1 MFRERLPIGNRR
13 IVRVSG
19 GDFEGEGIR
28 GEIVP
33 GGDDWIIVREDGTI
47 IQDVRLMLRTDD
59 EAIILM
65 TYRGIRTGP
74 LSVLERLDRGEEVD
88 NSEYYFR
95 TTPTFETASEKY
107 NFLNQKV
114 FISIGKKT
122 SGKVLYSIYTV
133 V

>member
-1 MFRERLPIGNRR
+1 
-13 IVRVSG
+13 
-19 GDFEGEGIR
+19 
-28 GEIVP
+28 
-33 GGDDWIIVREDGTI
+33 
-47 IQDVRLMLRTDD
+47 MLRTDD